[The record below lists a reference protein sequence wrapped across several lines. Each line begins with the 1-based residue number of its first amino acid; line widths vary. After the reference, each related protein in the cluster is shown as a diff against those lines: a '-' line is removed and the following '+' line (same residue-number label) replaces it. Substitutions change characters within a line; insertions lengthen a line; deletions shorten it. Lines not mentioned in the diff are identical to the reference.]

1 MTNERALDRAI
12 EERVTATIEQGADTY
27 SPYWNRVYHQDNND
41 VVRGDAAEVRRRLN
55 KEIDCR
61 CYPRGVA
68 SMPAEDRAALKQM
81 HIEAGVHRIFC
92 PAWVDPSPMFSR
104 RGDTMPPSYT
114 TRQQRQ
120 DDEAES
126 PER

>member
-68 SMPAEDRAALKQM
+68 SMPAEDKAALKQM
-81 HIEAGVHRIFC
+81 HIEAGVHRMHC
-92 PAWVDPSPMFSR
+92 PLWVDYSPMYSR
-104 RGDTMPPSYT
+104 RGDSIQPSYT
-114 TRQQRQ
+114 LAHERR
-120 DDEAES
+120 DAEAEAV
-126 PER
+126 E